1 MNMRISILIVLGL
14 LSFNLRAEDY
24 WQQQARRVMT
34 NSIYR
39 APHALAVASAGTAA
53 FLDFSPT

>member
-1 MNMRISILIVLGL
+1 MNMRLSILIVMGL
-14 LSFNLRAEDY
+14 LNFNLRAEDY

-39 APHALAVASAGTAA
+39 TPHALAVAPAGTAA

>member
-1 MNMRISILIVLGL
+1 MNMRISILIVMGL
-14 LSFNLRAEDY
+14 LNFNLRAEDY

-39 APHALAVASAGTAA
+39 TPHALAVAPAGTAA